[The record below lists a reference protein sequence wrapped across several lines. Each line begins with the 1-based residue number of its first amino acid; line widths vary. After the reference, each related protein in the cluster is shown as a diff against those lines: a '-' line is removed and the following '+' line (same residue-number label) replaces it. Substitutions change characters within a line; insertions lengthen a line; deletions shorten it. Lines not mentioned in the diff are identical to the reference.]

1 MVLQDAEARHMRH
14 LSLFRKL
21 MFAAVAIVTVL
32 SLLSIPLRVSM
43 IREIWFSDEGQQ
55 DDPTTNPWV
64 YSMTAVWEVL
74 HLLLMINAFFAVLRE
89 SALRSLITSL
99 ICVVIAIVCLICLI
113 CLGSY
118 GFVAASTV
126 VYVILGF
133 LFAFFGQY
141 VMYED
146 IPIDFYVRTRDGKT
160 SPLLA

>member
-1 MVLQDAEARHMRH
+1 MRH

-21 MFAAVAIVTVL
+21 MFAAVAIVTTM
-32 SLLSIPLRVSM
+32 SLLSIPLRVNM
-43 IREIWFSDEGQQ
+43 IRDVWFADQGQQ
-55 DDPTTNPWV
+55 DDPSTNPWV
-64 YSMTAVWEVL
+64 YSLTAVWEVL
-74 HLLLMINAFFAVLRE
+74 HLLLMMYAFFAVLHK

-99 ICVVIAIVCLICLI
+99 VCVLIAIICLICLI

-146 IPIDFYVRTRDGKT
+146 IPIDFYIRTRDGKT